1 LLHKDA
7 VAKLK
12 DNFST
17 EIEHKE
23 FEYRMQVEELAKNN
37 AEEID
42 KLVRE
47 LDQVKENYVS
57 ISQEKSLVDRKLK
70 ELKSSKPPMP
80 PKISSSS
87 VQTTITAKSFSNLRN
102 SYAEFLKKMKAD
114 VVQHCKESKERSN
127 IALLEQLR
135 LEKEKLKYTTTA

>member
-1 LLHKDA
+1 MYDKDFKKILLKNAYD
-7 VAKLK
+7 VNFLK
-12 DNFST
+12 F
-17 EIEHKE
+17 
-23 FEYRMQVEELAKNN
+23 FLA
-37 AEEID
+37 
-42 KLVRE
+42 
-47 LDQVKENYVS
+47 
-57 ISQEKSLVDRKLK
+57 ISQEKSLVDKKLK

-135 LEKEKLKYTTTA
+135 LEKEKLKYTTTHALSIGL